1 MGFTEILTIIF
12 IVLKLLGVI
21 TWAWWVCLLPEIIAG
36 VLYVIVVVAQLV
48 AIYKTH
54 KSIKK
59 HFDEFF
65 GGIAAIAIK
74 AAGDE
79 QKAQEEK

>member
-21 TWAWWVCLLPEIIAG
+21 TWAWWVCLLPEIIA
-36 VLYVIVVVAQLV
+36 VIVVVAQLV

-59 HFDEFF
+59 HFDEF
-65 GGIAAIAIK
+65 
-74 AAGDE
+74 
-79 QKAQEEK
+79 